1 MSTILFFI
9 ALGVLVIVVMSKLP
23 GLEHFVKPII
33 SMLFSL
39 LQAIV
44 TNMWA
49 WGIFIFKTLLYSHID
64 LVKHLIFDEHALDPS
79 LKMKNQADGV

>member
-64 LVKHLIFDEHALDPS
+64 LAKHLIFDEDVLDPS